1 MDFWR
6 FVPLRYVRCHR
17 HRPRV
22 LPPPCSRRSSGSDDQ
37 GTQFRARKGRRDLL
51 HRPIASRDWIR
62 VAVIWIPMPTKQHI
76 RDDEH
81 ASDIE
86 YHMNAS
92 ANMMTRMPTSP
103 LKEYDSLHA

>member
-1 MDFWR
+1 
-6 FVPLRYVRCHR
+6 
-17 HRPRV
+17 
-22 LPPPCSRRSSGSDDQ
+22 
-37 GTQFRARKGRRDLL
+37 
-51 HRPIASRDWIR
+51 
-62 VAVIWIPMPTKQHI
+62 MPTKQHI